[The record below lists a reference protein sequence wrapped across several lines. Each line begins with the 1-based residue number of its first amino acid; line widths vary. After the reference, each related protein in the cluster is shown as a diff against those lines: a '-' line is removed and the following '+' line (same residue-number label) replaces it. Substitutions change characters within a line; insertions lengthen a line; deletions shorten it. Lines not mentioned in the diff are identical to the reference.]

1 MLRSSATKR
10 LVLCLA
16 LVAATGCVKKSEYE
30 ALEARAKQDHD
41 TLSSQLA
48 AEKERGVSLEAAL
61 AQEQAKSKALGEE
74 IERLKGEL
82 AAAQERFLAQQQQL
96 TEMVKN
102 STNLKASIQ
111 EMQDAL
117 NVLREQKRQ
126 TEARVAEFKKLL
138 NSFKAL
144 IDAGKLKVKVVRGR
158 MVVELPSDVLF
169 ASGSI
174 DLSEAGKASI
184 AEVGTIFV
192 TMKDREFQIEG
203 HTDDQPIRTARFPSN
218 WELAAGRAIAVSQI
232 LIKSGLPPER
242 VSAASFGEFRPV
254 AANDKP
260 ESRAHNRRI
269 EIVLVPDLSK
279 VPGFEEL
286 ERAAKN

>member
-1 MLRSSATKR
+1 MLREIIGVG
-10 LVLCLA
+10 VLSLLLA
-16 LVAATGCVKKSEYE
+16 SGCVKRTDYDALKVQSAREIGG
-30 ALEARAKQDHD
+30 LEAQ
-41 TLSSQLA
+41 LSEQQR
-48 AEKERGVSLEAAL
+48 KTQSLEEAL
-61 AQEQAKSKALGEE
+61 AQEQAKSKQLSDE
-74 IERLKGEL
+74 IARLTGEL
-82 AAAQERFLAQQQQL
+82 EAAQAKIAEQQNQIA
-96 TEMVKN
+96 EMVKN
-102 STNLKASIQ
+102 SSTLKASIE

-117 NVLREQKRQ
+117 AVLREQKRQ
-126 TEARVAEFKKLL
+126 TEARVAEFRKLL
-138 NSFKAL
+138 ESFKAL

-174 DLSEAGKASI
+174 DLSEVGKASV
-184 AEVGTIFV
+184 AEIGAIFV
-192 TMKDREFQIEG
+192 TMKDREFQVEG
-203 HTDDQPIRTARFPSN
+203 HTDDQPIKTARFPSN

-232 LIKSGLPPER
+232 LIKAGLPPTR

-254 AANDKP
+254 ASNKKP

-286 ERAAKN
+286 EAAAKK

>member
-1 MLRSSATKR
+1 MLRTLVPVW
-10 LVLCLA
+10 LVLGLA
-16 LVAATGCVKKSEYE
+16 LGGAAGCVKKSDYE
-30 ALEARAKQDHD
+30 ALEARSKADHD
-41 TLSSQLA
+41 QLSAQLS
-48 AEKERGVSLEAAL
+48 AEKERGVSLAAAL
-61 AQEQAKSKALGEE
+61 AQEQANSKALTEQ
-74 IERLKGEL
+74 IEQLKAEL
-82 AAAQERFLAQQQQL
+82 AAAQERFVAQQQQL

-174 DLSEAGKASI
+174 DLSEGGKASVT
-184 AEVGTIFV
+184 EVGTIFV

-232 LIKSGLPPER
+232 LVKAGVSPAR
-242 VSAASFGEFRPV
+242 VSAASFAEFRPV

-260 ESRAHNRRI
+260 EARAQNRRI

-286 ERAAKN
+286 EQAAKN

>member
-1 MLRSSATKR
+1 MLRT
-10 LVLCLA
+10 LVPVLLA
-16 LVAATGCVKKSEYE
+16 LGLTSAAATGCVKKSDYE
-30 ALEARAKQDHD
+30 ALEARSKQDHD
-41 TLSSQLA
+41 ALSAQLA
-48 AEKERGVSLEAAL
+48 AEKERGVSLAAAL
-61 AQEQAKSKALGEE
+61 AEEQAKAKALAEQ
-74 IERLKGEL
+74 IEQLQAEL
-82 AAAQERFLAQQQQL
+82 AAAQERFVAQQQQL

-102 STNLKASIQ
+102 STSMKASIQ
-111 EMQDAL
+111 EMQEAL

-126 TEARVAEFKKLL
+126 TEARVAEYKKLL
-138 NSFKAL
+138 NSFKSL

-158 MVVELPSDVLF
+158 MVVALPSDVLF

-174 DLSEAGKASI
+174 DLSKAGEASI
-184 AEVGTIFV
+184 SEVGAIFV
-192 TMKDREFQIEG
+192 SIKDREFQIEG

-232 LIKSGLPPER
+232 LIKAGLPPER
-242 VSAASFGEFRPV
+242 LSAASFAEFRPV

-260 ESRAHNRRI
+260 ESRAQNRRI

-286 ERAAKN
+286 EQAAKN

>member
-1 MLRSSATKR
+1 MLRPFSTAAAC
-10 LVLCLA
+10 VAIALCG
-16 LVAATGCVKKSEYE
+16 VGCVKKSDYE
-30 ALEARAKQDHD
+30 ALEARAKKDHEAFQAELSAGQEREK
-41 TLSSQLA
+41 TLEQ
-48 AEKERGVSLEAAL
+48 AL
-61 AQEQAKSKALGEE
+61 AEAQAK
-74 IERLKGEL
+74 I
-82 AAAQERFLAQQQQL
+82 AAQDEAIAQLKSDLADAEARFVEQQQRL

-102 STNLKASIQ
+102 STSLKASIQ

-117 NVLREQKRQ
+117 SALREQKRQ

-138 NSFKAL
+138 DSFKSL

-174 DLSEAGKASI
+174 ELSEAGKSAVN
-184 AEVGTIFV
+184 EVGQIFV
-192 TMKDREFQIEG
+192 TMKDREFQVEG

-232 LIKSGLPPER
+232 LIKAGVSPTQ
-242 VSAASFGEFRPV
+242 VSAASFADNRPV
-254 AANDKP
+254 ASNATP
-260 ESRAHNRRI
+260 QSRAQNRRI

-286 ERAAKN
+286 EKVAKN

>member
-1 MLRSSATKR
+1 MVRK
-10 LVLCLA
+10 LVPLLLAVGLA
-16 LVAATGCVKKSEYE
+16 LGGATGCVKKSDYE
-30 ALEARAKQDHD
+30 ALEARSKRDHD
-41 TLSSQLA
+41 ELSAQLA

-61 AQEQAKSKALGEE
+61 AQEQANSKALSEQ
-74 IERLKGEL
+74 IEQLKGEL
-82 AAAQERFLAQQQQL
+82 ATCQERYVAQQQQL

-102 STNLKASIQ
+102 SASMKASIQ

-169 ASGSI
+169 ASGST

-184 AEVGTIFV
+184 SEVGTIFV
-192 TMKDREFQIEG
+192 TMKEREFQIEG

-218 WELAAGRAIAVSQI
+218 WELASGRAIAVSQI
-232 LIKSGLPPER
+232 LIKAGLSPTR
-242 VSAASFGEFRPV
+242 LSAASFAEFRPV
-254 AANDKP
+254 ALNDKP
-260 ESRAHNRRI
+260 ESRAQNRRI
-269 EIVLVPDLSK
+269 EIVLVPDLSQ
-279 VPGFEEL
+279 VPGFDEL
-286 ERAAKN
+286 EKAAKN

>member
-1 MLRSSATKR
+1 MVHTRLLLL
-10 LVLCLA
+10 LVLGFALA
-16 LVAATGCVKKSEYE
+16 SASACVKKSDYE
-30 ALEARAKQDHD
+30 ALEARSKRDHD
-41 TLSSQLA
+41 ELSAQLA
-48 AEKERGVSLEAAL
+48 TEKERGVSLEAAL
-61 AQEQAKSKALGEE
+61 AQEQANSKALGEQ
-74 IERLKGEL
+74 IEQLKGEL
-82 AAAQERFLAQQQQL
+82 AETQARFVAQQQQL

-126 TEARVAEFKKLL
+126 TEARIAEFKKLL

-158 MVVELPSDVLF
+158 MVVALPSDVLF
-169 ASGSI
+169 GSGSI
-174 DLSEAGKASI
+174 DLSEAGKASVT
-184 AEVGTIFV
+184 EVGTIFV

-203 HTDDQPIRTARFPSN
+203 HTDDQPIHTARFPSN

-232 LIKSGLPPER
+232 LVKAGVSPTR
-242 VSAASFGEFRPV
+242 VSAASFAEFRPV

-260 ESRAHNRRI
+260 EARAQNRRI
-269 EIVLVPDLSK
+269 EIVLVPDLST

-286 ERAAKN
+286 EQAAKN